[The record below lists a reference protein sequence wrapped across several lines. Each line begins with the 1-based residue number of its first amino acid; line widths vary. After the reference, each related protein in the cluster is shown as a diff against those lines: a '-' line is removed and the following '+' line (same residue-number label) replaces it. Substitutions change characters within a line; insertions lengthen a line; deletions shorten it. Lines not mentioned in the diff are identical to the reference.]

1 MQRRSLW
8 RRRGTLVLL
17 ALCLFLAG
25 CSSALL
31 DPKGQV
37 GAEQRTLILTAFGL
51 MLIVVIPVIA
61 MTLLFGWR
69 YRRSNSVAKY
79 LPDWAHSNVI
89 EAVVWIVPCAIIA
102 VLALLTWKTSH
113 SLDPHKPLESD
124 VAPIEIQAVALD
136 WKWLFIY
143 PEQGIASVNEVA
155 FPVDTPVRFRVSSGS
170 VMNAFFIPHLGSQI
184 YAMAGMDNDVHLI
197 ADETGSYP
205 GRSTNYSGAGF
216 SGMTF
221 EAKVTTPADFD
232 AWVETVRDASQTLTY
247 PEAYE
252 ALAEP
257 SESNP
262 VEYFSAIS
270 PSLYESILKS
280 FHTGGDHQMGGD
292 HQVSG
297 DHADSQDSESAH
309 TTDHAAKSGHVTNNH
324 ASQDHAMRSHS
335 SSVEAGG

>member
-1 MQRRSLW
+1 M
-8 RRRGTLVLL
+8 LL

-69 YRRSNSVAKY
+69 YRRSNDMAKY
-79 LPDWAHSNVI
+79 MPDWAHSNVI

-113 SLDPHKPLESD
+113 TLDPHKPLESD

-143 PEQGIASVNEVA
+143 PEQGVASVNEVA

-197 ADETGSYP
+197 ADEIGIYP

-221 EAKVTTPADFD
+221 EAKVTTPAEFD
-232 AWVETVRDASQTLTY
+232 AWVETVRGAPQTLTY
-247 PEAYE
+247 PEGYE

-257 SESNP
+257 SKSNP

-270 PSLYESILKS
+270 PSLYESILRS
-280 FHTGGDHQMGGD
+280 FHTGGEHEMGGGHQMG
-292 HQVSG
+292 S
-297 DHADSQDSESAH
+297 DHAEPTDGESAH
-309 TTDHAAKSGHVTNNH
+309 AIDHAAESGHETNNH
-324 ASQDHAMRSHS
+324 ASQDSAMRSHP